1 MNDPRTEGH
10 MASYI
15 GRRKFL
21 ATFGGAAVA
30 WPLAARAQQ
39 AAMPVVG
46 VISAEWPNLFSDRL
60 RAFHDGLRETGY
72 VEGRNLAIEYRWAEG
87 RNDRL
92 PALAAEL
99 VRRQVNVIVSTST
112 PAVLAARTATTT
124 IPIVFFV
131 AVDPVQLGLVTS
143 LSRPGGNLTGVLTLN
158 VEVAAK
164 RLRRLHESAP
174 TATILA
180 LLVKPTT
187 AALAET
193 TTRELEAAARTLG
206 LEFHV
211 LHASSE
217 HEIDA
222 AFATLVQLRAG
233 ALVIGA
239 DALFNSRSEQLAALT
254 IRHRVPAIYQ
264 FREFV
269 SAGGLMAYGSTV
281 LDTYR
286 PLGVYTGRI
295 LKGENPA
302 ELPVQQATKV
312 ELVINMKTAKALGL
326 SVPLP
331 LIGRVDEVI
340 E

>member
-1 MNDPRTEGH
+1 MHLDQLK
-10 MASYI
+10 
-15 GRRKFL
+15 RREFIL
-21 ATFGGAAVA
+21 LLGGAAVA

-39 AAMPVVG
+39 AVPVVG
-46 VISAEWPNLFSDRL
+46 VLSAEWPNLFSDRL

-92 PALAAEL
+92 PALATEL
-99 VRRQVNVIVSTST
+99 VRRQVTVIVATST
-112 PAVLAARTATTT
+112 PAVLAARIATTT

-131 AVDPVQLGLVTS
+131 AADPVQLGLVTS
-143 LSRPGGNLTGVLTLN
+143 LSRPEGNLTGVVTLN
-158 VEVAAK
+158 VEVVAK
-164 RLRRLHESAP
+164 RLQLLHELVP
-174 TATILA
+174 TATIVA
-180 LLVKPTT
+180 LLVNPSNT
-187 AALAET
+187 ALAET
-193 TTRELEAAARTLG
+193 MTKELEAAARTLG
-206 LEFHV
+206 VQLHV

-217 HEIDA
+217 RELDT

-239 DALFNSRSEQLAALT
+239 DPLFNSRSEQLAELT

-286 PLGVYTGRI
+286 PLGVYTGRV
-295 LKGENPA
+295 LKGEKPA

-326 SVPLP
+326 TVPLP

>member
-1 MNDPRTEGH
+1 MT
-10 MASYI
+10 
-15 GRRKFL
+15 RREFITL
-21 ATFGGAAVA
+21 LSGAAVA
-30 WPLAARAQQ
+30 WPLAAGAQQ
-39 AAMPVVG
+39 AAVPVVG
-46 VISAEWPNLFSDRL
+46 VLSAEWPNLFSDRL

-72 VEGRNLAIEYRWAEG
+72 VEGRNLA
-87 RNDRL
+87 
-92 PALAAEL
+92 
-99 VRRQVNVIVSTST
+99 
-112 PAVLAARTATTT
+112 
-124 IPIVFFV
+124 
-131 AVDPVQLGLVTS
+131 
-143 LSRPGGNLTGVLTLN
+143 
-158 VEVAAK
+158 
-164 RLRRLHESAP
+164 
-174 TATILA
+174 
-180 LLVKPTT
+180 
-187 AALAET
+187 
-193 TTRELEAAARTLG
+193 ARTLG
-206 LEFHV
+206 LELHV

-254 IRHRVPAIYQ
+254 ICHGVPAIYQ

-295 LKGENPA
+295 LKGEKPA

-326 SVPLP
+326 EVPQTLVA
-331 LIGRVDEVI
+331 RADEVI